1 MIEMEMIREIV
12 RLPAPAPEPQALA
25 ADGDRLWV
33 SSMQTSRLYAVSPT
47 DDHVFEEAQAPGK
60 PIGAI
65 ALGDELRFVS
75 SEGADDD
82 RYLRRFVPG
91 HGVKEHDRIACPEF
105 TGSQL
110 AFDGRRLWLSQA
122 VRKRLLALDASGAIL
137 ETMDFSEAISE
148 FARANVGCCFVEG
161 TLYLLARNLD
171 DATNTLVRVRSL
183 ETRTV
188 EALAHLPFRSVSL
201 AHDGTRFWT
210 ADKPANALVAFTA

>member
-25 ADGDRLWV
+25 ADGERLWV

-47 DDHVFEEAQAPGK
+47 DDRILDESQAPGK

-75 SEGADDD
+75 SEGVDDD

-91 HGVKEHDRIACPEF
+91 HGVKEHDRLACPDL

-110 AFDGRRLWLSQA
+110 AFDGRHLWLSQA
-122 VRKRLLALDASGAIL
+122 VRKRLLALDAAGSIL
-137 ETMDFSEAISE
+137 ATMDFSEALSG
-148 FARANVGCCFVEG
+148 FARTTVGCCFVEG
-161 TLYLLARNLD
+161 TLYLLARNTD
-171 DATNTLVRVRSL
+171 DATNTFVRVTSL
-183 ETRTV
+183 EERTV

-201 AHDGTRFWT
+201 THDGTRFWT

>member
-25 ADGDRLWV
+25 ADGERLWV

-47 DDHVFEEAQAPGK
+47 DDHVLEEAQAPGK

-75 SEGADDD
+75 SEGPDDD
-82 RYLRRFVPG
+82 RYLRRYVPG

-110 AFDGRRLWLSQA
+110 AFDGRHLWLSQA
-122 VRKRLLALDASGAIL
+122 VRKRLLALDAAGSVLA
-137 ETMDFSEAISE
+137 TMDFSDALSG
-148 FARANVGCCFVEG
+148 FARTNVGCCFVEG

-183 ETRTV
+183 ETRSV

-201 AHDGTRFWT
+201 AHDGSRFWT

>member
-1 MIEMEMIREIV
+1 MIEMQLIREIV

-25 ADGDRLWV
+25 ADGERLWV
-33 SSMQTSRLYAVSPT
+33 SSMQTSRLYAVSPS
-47 DDHVFEEAQAPGK
+47 DDRVLDEAQAPGK

-82 RYLRRFVPG
+82 RYLRRYVPG
-91 HGVKEHDRIACPEF
+91 HGVKEHDRIACPEH

-110 AFDGRRLWLSQA
+110 AFDGERLWLSQA
-122 VRKRLLALDASGAIL
+122 VRKRLLALDAGGSIL
-137 ETMDFSEAISE
+137 ATMDFADAISG

-161 TLYLLARNLD
+161 TLYLLARNTD
-171 DATNTLVRVRSL
+171 DATNTLVRVTSL
-183 ETRTV
+183 EKCTV